1 MGCSIQCA
9 AHTQI
14 CGTDDR
20 STVGPCA
27 DAWLLLSELR
37 PDLAPTEMPS
47 ELRRLPEER
56 AVEPREASLN
66 ATEPRESLLAESLL
80 TESLLAAAEPR

>member
-1 MGCSIQCA
+1 MA
-9 AHTQI
+9 
-14 CGTDDR
+14 
-20 STVGPCA
+20 GPPA
-27 DAWLLLSELR
+27 DAWLLLPELR

-66 ATEPRESLLAESLL
+66 VTEPREA
-80 TESLLAAAEPR
+80 SLLAAAEPRWLRRECIALSRPWRAAVLR